1 MNERLPGDLLFY
13 SFRITQFYNLKDFIS
28 VVKSVCLMTILVM
41 ILWPITLVRKT
52 MADFNIVVSHIL
64 KNIFLINY
72 FEYVNLFN

>member
-1 MNERLPGDLLFY
+1 MNERLPGDLSFY
-13 SFRITQFYNLKDFIS
+13 SFRITQFYNLKDFIP